1 VLRSLLEDC
10 AGVPSI
16 VARRYL
22 LRLLFWVKRSQ
33 SWECIDLSNVD
44 MQVLTIIAM
53 EKPVTTS
60 ADDIRDEKVKV
71 MKSIPPIKLDGVCA
85 LL

>member
-1 VLRSLLEDC
+1 
-10 AGVPSI
+10 
-16 VARRYL
+16 
-22 LRLLFWVKRSQ
+22 
-33 SWECIDLSNVD
+33 